1 VFVLTRIGAAG
12 HREMLGGETRYRR
25 ILHGDIAIQR
35 VTRAQSSGVGQPDHI
50 TRPRGVQGGA
60 LLAEHRLRV
69 LGDERLA
76 GGAVGEDV
84 PAFEC
89 ARAHPRLGDAIAV
102 GGVHTGLHLE
112 NEGAER

>member
-1 VFVLTRIGAAG
+1 MFVLTRIGAAG
-12 HREMLGGETRYRR
+12 HREMLGAETRYRR

-35 VTRAQSSGVGQPDHI
+35 VARAQSSGVGQPDHI

-76 GGAVGEDV
+76 GGGMGEHV
-84 PAFEC
+84 PAFER
-89 ARAHPRLGDAIAV
+89 ARDHPRVGDAIAV
-102 GGVHTGLHLE
+102 RGVHSRLNLE

>member
-1 VFVLTRIGAAG
+1 
-12 HREMLGGETRYRR
+12 MLGGEARYRR

-35 VTRAQSSGVGQPDHI
+35 VAGAQSGGVGQPDHI
-50 TRPRGVQGGA
+50 TGPCGIQGGA

-76 GGAVGEDV
+76 GGGVGEGF

-89 ARAHPRLGDAIAV
+89 ARAHPRVGDAIAV